1 MSYSVKLVLVVNQ
14 ILFKGN
20 PTTLNSFYSL
30 SNPNLTPIF
39 ESEPNVADDSQK
51 TFPLHRNWIFYFLQP
66 LQKSKPVFMFGF
78 VFYN

>member
-39 ESEPNVADDSQK
+39 ESESNVILCINGHVIQQAEPK
-51 TFPLHRNWIFYFLQP
+51 LI
-66 LQKSKPVFMFGF
+66 
-78 VFYN
+78 